1 MEQNERKQ
9 FVCTGNCMG
18 CSVSQRAYCTSQHS
32 YRTMRMLQ
40 GMAVKFEDMEK
51 RYIALAE
58 KVEAVINNDAT
69 IFDPNEA
76 TSSDLSV
83 LDKTAQ
89 EGDGAE
95 E

>member
-1 MEQNERKQ
+1 MENEQKQ

-18 CSVSQRAYCTSQHS
+18 CSVSQRAFCASQHS
-32 YRTMRMLQ
+32 YMAMRMLQ
-40 GMAVKFEDMEK
+40 GMASKYEDLE
-51 RYIALAE
+51 RRFIALTE

-69 IFDPNEA
+69 IFDPNEE
-76 TSSDLSV
+76 V
-83 LDKTAQ
+83 KTIAQ